1 VLTITDDQWA
11 SMVAHVQSCLPEEG
25 CGLLEGLRGRVDYVI
40 PVTNAD
46 HSPFRFR
53 MEPRE
58 QIEAMGSIEERGL
71 ELVGI
76 YHSHPNGPSGPSP
89 IDLAEAAY
97 PEAIHLILSSPEGRW
112 QARAFRIRDGR
123 GDEIRFVRGR
133 QGMGDE

>member
-1 VLTITDDQWA
+1 MAREVLTITDDQWA

-25 CGLLEGLRGRVDYVI
+25 CGLLEGLRGRVDHVI
-40 PVTNAD
+40 PVTNSA

-58 QIEAMGSIEERGL
+58 QIEAMASIEERGL

-97 PEAIHLILSSPEGRW
+97 PEAVYLILTSPKMGW
-112 QARAFRIRDGR
+112 QGRAFRIRDGSMR
-123 GDEIRFVRGR
+123 EIP
-133 QGMGDE
+133 